1 MQNVCV
7 CVGGGGGVMTGACW
21 ASTSPDALVEL
32 CISTSP
38 DALVELCIRP
48 AEGFG
53 FMVGAFVLM
62 HNHHFFP
69 LGFNIRSCSF
79 V

>member
-1 MQNVCV
+1 MP
-7 CVGGGGGVMTGACW
+7 VGQ
-21 ASTSPDALVEL
+21 ALVL
-32 CISTSP
+32 MPWLSF
-38 DALVELCIRP
+38 ALGGDGVCFVHD

-62 HNHHFFP
+62 HNHHLFP
-69 LGFNIRSCSF
+69 LGFNIRSCEF

>member
-1 MQNVCV
+1 
-7 CVGGGGGVMTGACW
+7 MTGACW

-32 CISTSP
+32 CIGR
-38 DALVELCIRP
+38 DGVCFVHD

-69 LGFNIRSCSF
+69 LGFNIRSCEF

>member
-1 MQNVCV
+1 
-7 CVGGGGGVMTGACW
+7 MTGTCW
-21 ASTSPDALVEL
+21 ASTSPDALV
-32 CISTSP
+32 
-38 DALVELCIRP
+38 ALDLMGGDGVCFVHD

-62 HNHHFFP
+62 HNHHFFS

>member
-1 MQNVCV
+1 
-7 CVGGGGGVMTGACW
+7 MTGACW

-32 CISTSP
+32 CIGRGWSVCFVH
-38 DALVELCIRP
+38 D

-62 HNHHFFP
+62 HNHHLFP
-69 LGFNIRSCSF
+69 LGFNIRSCEF

>member
-1 MQNVCV
+1 MPWLSFAFDLMGGDGVCFV
-7 CVGGGGGVMTGACW
+7 HG
-21 ASTSPDALVEL
+21 
-32 CISTSP
+32 
-38 DALVELCIRP
+38 

-69 LGFNIRSCSF
+69 LGFNIRSCEY

>member
-7 CVGGGGGVMTGACW
+7 CGGGGGGGGGVMTGACW

-32 CISTSP
+32 AFDLMGGDGVCFVH
-38 DALVELCIRP
+38 D

-53 FMVGAFVLM
+53 FMVG
-62 HNHHFFP
+62 
-69 LGFNIRSCSF
+69 GICSDA
-79 V
+79 

>member
-1 MQNVCV
+1 
-7 CVGGGGGVMTGACW
+7 MTGACW

-32 CISTSP
+32 CI
-38 DALVELCIRP
+38 RP
-48 AEGFG
+48 NGRGWSEGFG

-62 HNHHFFP
+62 HNHYFFP
-69 LGFNIRSCSF
+69 LGFNIWSCEF